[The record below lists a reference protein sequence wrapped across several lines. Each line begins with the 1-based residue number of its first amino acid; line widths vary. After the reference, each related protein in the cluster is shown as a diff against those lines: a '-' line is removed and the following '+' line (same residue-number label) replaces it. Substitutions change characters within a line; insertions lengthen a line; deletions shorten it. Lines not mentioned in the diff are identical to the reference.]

1 MEGGQPYLEDLLTMV
16 INHLLAG
23 MILQVVVWGIVGDY
37 TAQLCG
43 DYSINH
49 EIRIPNKQPEFNG
62 MSKGDEKLPNYV
74 GIIS

>member
-1 MEGGQPYLEDLLTMV
+1 MGIFVGGV
-16 INHLLAG
+16 
-23 MILQVVVWGIVGDY
+23 
-37 TAQLCG
+37 
-43 DYSINH
+43 NH